1 MSDPR
6 AAIRRAF
13 LLPTQL
19 LVRVNPHGFV
29 VADETVTELSGRLH
43 QVRLIRKLFENGTL
57 VCDSADGVEARNG
70 TMCDA
75 CRHPRCRPQLRIVL
89 DRGAVHYLLDVNATS
104 ARNLIALEDELTAEG
119 LRIEDCPVKL
129 TVVPRGHWPE
139 VRFERP

>member
-1 MSDPR
+1 MTDPK

-19 LVRVNPHGFV
+19 LVRVNTHGFV

-57 VCDSADGVEARNG
+57 ACDSPDGIEARNG
-70 TMCDA
+70 TLCDE

-104 ARNLIALEDELTAEG
+104 ARNLLALEDELAAEG